1 MSLEPRCDP
10 RHEVLFEP
18 VAIGP
23 VTAPNRFYQVPH
35 CTGMGRARP
44 RALAAMRGVKAEGG
58 WGVVNT
64 EYCSIHPS
72 SDDTPYPYASLWDD
86 NDVRAHALMVESVK
100 RHGALAGVELWYGG
114 SYVAS
119 LASRQPPMDLVS
131 IPSRIDPVQCRVMD
145 RRDIADLRRWHR
157 DAARRAVT
165 AGFDIVYVYAAH
177 GYLLNHFLSPLTNRR
192 SDEYGGSLTN
202 RVRIVR
208 ELLEETREAIG
219 ADRALAIR
227 FPMAKLSG
235 DGPCTEEL
243 HEMLALLGPLA
254 DLWDVVV
261 DDYTVEMGSARF
273 VAEAAQED
281 AAAKVRAIVGRPV
294 VGVGRFTSPDTMV
307 RMIDRGVLD
316 FIGAA
321 RPSIADPFLP
331 TKIREGR
338 IDQIREC
345 IGCNI
350 CYAGDSRGH
359 PLRCTQNPTMGEEWR
374 SGWHPERIEPAASS
388 RAVLVVGAGPS
399 GLEAAVALARRGYEV
414 TLADAADAP
423 GGRINRESALPGLA
437 TWARVRDHRLQL
449 AARLANLEIYPG
461 SRLAAGD
468 VLEFGAPVVAIATG
482 ARWRRDGVGRHHR
495 AAIDGFDHPAVFT
508 PDDFTAAG
516 APALPDGP
524 VVIYDDDGYYMAAV
538 LAERCADRDTP
549 VTLVTTGTAAAQ
561 WTGYTDEFHA
571 TNARLIERGVSV
583 VASHAVSGFDG
594 THARIECLFTERTR
608 ELPAASVVTVTARE
622 PVDSLYYELAGR
634 TDHGIEVLE
643 RVGDCLAPGLIVHAV
658 HGGHRFARRLDVE
671 TETFAS
677 RRETGL
683 V

>member
-1 MSLEPRCDP
+1 MPRDP
-10 RHEVLFEP
+10 RHDVLFDP

-86 NDVRAHALMVESVK
+86 NDVRAQALMVDAVK

-114 SYVAS
+114 GYVAS

-131 IPSRIDPVQCRVMD
+131 IPSRLDPVQCRVMD

-177 GYLLNHFLSPLTNRR
+177 GYLLNHFLSPVTNRR
-192 SDEYGGSLTN
+192 TDEYGGSVTN

-219 ADRALAIR
+219 TDRALAVR
-227 FPMAKLSG
+227 FPMAHVAG
-235 DGPCTEEL
+235 DGPGTDEL

-261 DDYTVEMGSARF
+261 DDYTIEMGTARF
-273 VAEAAQED
+273 VPEAAQED

-331 TKIREGR
+331 AKIADGR
-338 IDQIREC
+338 LDEIREC

-359 PLRCTQNPTMGEEWR
+359 PIRCTQNPTMGEEWR
-374 SGWHPERIEPAASS
+374 SGWHPEHIEPAASS
-388 RAVLVVGAGPS
+388 RTVLVVGAGPA
-399 GLEAAVALARRGYEV
+399 GLEAAVSLARRGYEV
-414 TLADAADAP
+414 TLADAADTP
-423 GGRINRESALPGLA
+423 GGRINRECALPGLS

-449 AARLANLEIYPG
+449 ANKLSNLEVYPG
-461 SRLAAGD
+461 SRLSAD
-468 VLEFGAPVVAIATG
+468 DIVDFGAPVVVIATG
-482 ARWRRDGVGRHHR
+482 ARWRRDGVGRHR
-495 AAIDGFDHPAVFT
+495 RVAVDGFDHRAVLT
-508 PDDFTAAG
+508 PDDLVGPDATPRPGG
-516 APALPDGP
+516 AVL
-524 VVIYDDDGYYMAAV
+524 IYDDDGYYMAAV
-538 LAERCADRDTP
+538 LAERFADGDRP
-549 VTLVTTGTAAAQ
+549 VTLVTTDAAAAQ
-561 WTGYTDEFHA
+561 WTTYTDEFHA
-571 TNARLIERGVSV
+571 TNARLIERGVRV
-583 VASHAVSGFDG
+583 ITSHAVSGFDG
-594 THARIECLFTERTR
+594 SHALIECVFTGRTR
-608 ELPAASVVTVTARE
+608 ELDTATVVTVTARE
-622 PVDSLYYELAGR
+622 PIDALYHELAGR

-658 HGGHRFARRLDVE
+658 HSGHRFARRLDAE
-671 TETFAS
+671 AETFAS
-677 RRETGL
+677 RHETGRI
-683 V
+683 